1 MFNNLQSLKNQL
13 FSFNYLYQ
21 QLTILTMWLN
31 NILETIG
38 NTPLIKLNKITNHLP
53 CTVLAKVEYFNPG
66 NSIKDRMAL
75 KMLEV
80 AEKEGKIKP
89 GGTII
94 EGTSGNTG
102 MGLALAACVKG
113 YKCIFTTTDK
123 QSKEKADILK
133 AVGAEVIVCPTNVE
147 PEDPRSYYSVSKR
160 LATELPNSWYVN
172 QYDNLANRLAHYEQ
186 TGPEI
191 WEQTEGK
198 VTHLVVATGT
208 GGTIVG
214 TGKYLKEK
222 NPNIKIWAI
231 DSYGSLLK
239 KYFETGELDQKEVYP
254 YISEGFGEDFVP
266 QNYDMQYIDKF
277 EKVTDKDGAV
287 MARRIAKEEGM
298 FCGYSAGSV
307 LQGMLQLS
315 NELTK
320 DDVVVLIFHDHG
332 SRYVGKVY
340 NDEWMM
346 ERGFLDVKTFK
357 DVING
362 RGSKKIITVTPAQTV
377 MEAITLMKKYDIENI
392 PVLDAGVNV
401 GAISESGLF
410 SKILNDVD
418 IKNQSIQ
425 QVMEKPYAEVSFD
438 TRVERL
444 STFITKENG
453 AVLSKDDSGTYH
465 IVTKYDII
473 QSLSK

>member
-1 MFNNLQSLKNQL
+1 
-13 FSFNYLYQ
+13 
-21 QLTILTMWLN
+21 MWLN

-38 NTPLIKLNKITNHLP
+38 NTPLIRLNKITRQLP

-80 AEKEGKIKP
+80 AEAEGKIKP

-160 LATELPNSWYVN
+160 LATEVPNSWYVN
-172 QYDNLANRLAHYEQ
+172 QYDNLANRQAHYEQ
-186 TGPEI
+186 TGPEL

-198 VTHLVVATGT
+198 ITHLVVATGT

-214 TGKYLKEK
+214 TAKFLKEK
-222 NPNIKIWAI
+222 NPNIKVWAV

-266 QNYDMQYIDKF
+266 ENYDMSVIDAF
-277 EKVTDKDGAV
+277 TKVTDKDGAV
-287 MARRIAKEEGM
+287 MARRIAKEEGL
-298 FCGYSAGSV
+298 FCGYSAGSC
-307 LQGMLQLS
+307 LQGVFQLAKD
-315 NELTK
+315 EAGKDQLTA
-320 DDVVVLIFHDHG
+320 DDVVVCIFHDHG

-357 DVING
+357 DLVSG
-362 RGSKKIITVTPAQTV
+362 RGSQKLISIKPSQTV
-377 MEAITLMKKYDIENI
+377 LEAIDLMKKYDIENI
-392 PVLDAGVNV
+392 PVFDGENNV

-410 SKILNDVD
+410 TKILNNQD
-418 IKNQSIQ
+418 IKADLVST
-425 QVMEKPYAEVSFD
+425 VMEKPYPEVAFD

-444 STFITKENG
+444 SSYINKENG
-453 AVLSKDDSGTYH
+453 AVLSRDESGLFH

>member
-38 NTPLIKLNKITNHLP
+38 NTPLIKLNKITNYLP

-160 LATELPNSWYVN
+160 LATEVPNSWYVN

-362 RGSKKIITVTPAQTV
+362 RGSKKIITVTPTQTV

-418 IKNQSIQ
+418 IKNQPIQ
-425 QVMEKPYAEVSFD
+425 HLMEKPYPEVSFD

-453 AVLSKDDSGTYH
+453 AVLSKDESGTYH

>member
-1 MFNNLQSLKNQL
+1 
-13 FSFNYLYQ
+13 
-21 QLTILTMWLN
+21 MWLN
-31 NILETIG
+31 SILETIG
-38 NTPLIKLNKITNHLP
+38 NTPLIKLNKITKDLP

-133 AVGAEVIVCPTNVE
+133 AVGAEVIVCPTNVD
-147 PEDPRSYYSVSKR
+147 PADPRSYYSVSKR
-160 LATELPNSWYVN
+160 LATEVPNSWYVN

-222 NPNIKIWAI
+222 NPKIKVWAI

-239 KYFETGELDQKEVYP
+239 KYFDTGELDHKEVYP

-266 QNYDMQYIDKF
+266 ANYDMSVIDAF
-277 EKVTDKDGAV
+277 TKVTDKDGAI

-298 FCGYSAGSV
+298 FCGYSAGSC
-307 LQGMLQLS
+307 LQGMLQLKDQ
-315 NELTK
+315 LKK

-332 SRYVGKVY
+332 SRYVAKVY
-340 NDEWMM
+340 NDEWML
-346 ERGFLDVKTFK
+346 ERGFLEMKTFK
-357 DVING
+357 DLING
-362 RGSKKIITVTPAQTV
+362 RGAQKLITLSASQTV
-377 MEAITLMKKYDIENI
+377 AEAIELMKKYDIENI
-392 PVLDAGVNV
+392 PVISNGNSI

-410 SKILNDVD
+410 NKILNDADV
-418 IKNQSIQ
+418 KLQSVET
-425 QVMEKPYAEVSFD
+425 VMEKAYPEVAFD
-438 TRVERL
+438 TPVERL
-444 STFITKENG
+444 SKFINKENG
-453 AVLSKDDSGTYH
+453 AVLSKDETGRLH
-465 IVTKYDII
+465 IITKYDII
-473 QSLSK
+473 QSLTR

>member
-13 FSFNYLYQ
+13 FSFNYLYEQ
-21 QLTILTMWLN
+21 STILTMWLN

-160 LATELPNSWYVN
+160 LATEVPNSWYVN

-222 NPNIKIWAI
+222 NPSIKIWAI

-362 RGSKKIITVTPAQTV
+362 RGSKKIITVTPTQTV

-392 PVLDAGVNV
+392 PVLEAGVNV

-418 IKNQSIQ
+418 IKNQPIQ
-425 QVMEKPYAEVSFD
+425 QVMEKPYPEVSFD

-453 AVLSKDDSGTYH
+453 AVLSKDESGTYH

>member
-1 MFNNLQSLKNQL
+1 MDIK
-13 FSFNYLYQ
+13 
-21 QLTILTMWLN
+21 N

-38 NTPLIKLNKITNHLP
+38 HTPLIRLNKITKSLP
-53 CTVLAKVEYFNPG
+53 CPVLAKVEYFNPG

-80 AEKEGKIKP
+80 AEQEGKIKP

-147 PEDPRSYYSVSKR
+147 PDDPRSYYSVSKR
-160 LATELPNSWYVN
+160 LATEVPNSWYVN

-191 WEQTEGK
+191 WEQTDGK

-214 TGKYLKEK
+214 AGKYLKEK
-222 NPNIKIWAI
+222 NPAIKVWAI

-239 KYFETGELDQKEVYP
+239 KYFDTGVEDEKEVYP

-266 QNYDMQYIDKF
+266 ANYDMQYIDEF
-277 EKVTDKDGAV
+277 TKVTDKDGAV
-287 MARRIAKEEGM
+287 MARRIAKEEGL

-307 LQGMLQLS
+307 LQGLMQLKQQ
-315 NELTK
+315 LKK
-320 DDVVVLIFHDHG
+320 DDMVVVIFHDHG
-332 SRYVGKVY
+332 SRYVAKIY
-340 NDEWMM
+340 NDQWMM

-357 DVING
+357 DIVNG
-362 RGSKKIITVTPAQTV
+362 RATQQKLVHVEPQHSVS
-377 MEAITLMKKYDIENI
+377 EAVALMKKYDIEHL
-392 PVLDAGVNV
+392 PVMKDATIV
-401 GAISESGLF
+401 GAISENGLF
-410 SKILNDVD
+410 QKVFSNPD
-418 IKNQSIQ
+418 IKNATVSSVIEPPFPL
-425 QVMEKPYAEVSFD
+425 VDFSTPVEK
-438 TRVERL
+438 L
-444 STFITKENG
+444 STLINRENG
-453 AVLSKDDSGTYH
+453 AVLSKDDTGNYH
-465 IVTKYDII
+465 IVTKYDVLNA
-473 QSLSK
+473 LSK

>member
-1 MFNNLQSLKNQL
+1 
-13 FSFNYLYQ
+13 
-21 QLTILTMWLN
+21 MWLN

-38 NTPLIKLNKITNHLP
+38 NTPLIKLNKVANELP

-80 AEKEGKIKP
+80 AEKEGKINP

-133 AVGAEVIVCPTNVE
+133 AVGAEVIICPTNVE

-160 LATELPNSWYVN
+160 LSTEIPNSWYVN
-172 QYDNLANRLAHYEQ
+172 QYDNLANRQAHYEQ

-222 NPNIKIWAI
+222 NPNIKVWAI

-239 KYFETGELDQKEVYP
+239 KYFETGEQDQTEVYP

-266 QNYDMQYIDKF
+266 MNYDMQYIDEF
-277 EKVTDKDGAV
+277 TKVTDRDGAIV
-287 MARRIAKEEGM
+287 ARRLAKEEGL
-298 FCGYSAGSV
+298 FCGYSAGSC
-307 LQGMLQLS
+307 LQGVFQLKDQ
-315 NELTK
+315 LK
-320 DDVVVLIFHDHG
+320 PDDVVVCIFHDHG
-332 SRYVGKVY
+332 SRYVGKIY
-340 NDEWMM
+340 NDEWML
-346 ERGFLDVKTFK
+346 ERGFLEVSTFK
-357 DVING
+357 DII
-362 RGSKKIITVTPAQTV
+362 GSRKSQKLISLNPNHSVLD
-377 MEAITLMKKYDIENI
+377 AIELMKKYEIENL
-392 PVLDAGVNV
+392 PVFENGKNI

-410 SKILNDVD
+410 DKMLNDSN
-418 IKNQSIQ
+418 IKSQNISS
-425 QVMEKPYAEVSFD
+425 VMEKAYPEVSFD
-438 TRVERL
+438 TPVERL
-444 STFITKENG
+444 SAYINKENG
-453 AVLSKDDSGTYH
+453 AVLSKDDSGLYQ

>member
-1 MFNNLQSLKNQL
+1 
-13 FSFNYLYQ
+13 
-21 QLTILTMWLN
+21 MWKN

-38 NTPLIKLNKITNHLP
+38 NTPLIKLNKITKDLP

-66 NSIKDRMAL
+66 HSIKDRMAL

-80 AEKEGKIKP
+80 AEKEGKLKP

-102 MGLALAACVKG
+102 MGLALAAIIKG

-160 LATELPNSWYVN
+160 LSEEVPNSWYVN
-172 QYDNLANRLAHYEQ
+172 QYDNLANRDAHYEQ

-198 VTHLVVATGT
+198 ITHLVVATGT
-208 GGTIVG
+208 GGTIIG

-222 NPNIKIWAI
+222 NPEIKVWAI

-239 KYFETGELDQKEVYP
+239 KYFDTGEIDEDEVYP

-266 QNYDMQYIDKF
+266 ANYDMKYIDAF
-277 EKVTDKDGAV
+277 VKVTDKDGAV
-287 MARRIAKEEGM
+287 MARRIAKEEGL
-298 FCGYSAGSV
+298 FCGYSAGSC
-307 LQGMLQLS
+307 LQGLLQLKGS
-315 NELTK
+315 LKK
-320 DDVVVLIFHDHG
+320 DDVVVCIFHDHG
-332 SRYVGKVY
+332 SRYVAKIY
-340 NDEWMM
+340 NDQWMM
-346 ERGFLDVKTFK
+346 ERGFLEVKTFK
-357 DVING
+357 DLVNA
-362 RGSKKIITVTPAQTV
+362 RGHQKLVSIAAHQTV
-377 MEAITLMKKYDIENI
+377 EVAIKLMKKYDIENI
-392 PVLDAGVNV
+392 PVMKDQAIV
-401 GAISESGLF
+401 GSLSEGGLF
-410 SKILNDVD
+410 DKILTDPQ
-418 IKNQSIQ
+418 IKEHTVES
-425 QVMEKPYAEVSFD
+425 VMEKEYPMVPFD
-438 TRVERL
+438 MPVEKL
-444 STFITKENG
+444 SNLISKQNG
-453 AVLSKDDSGTYH
+453 AVLSKDETGEYH

-473 QSLSK
+473 QSLAK

>member
-1 MFNNLQSLKNQL
+1 
-13 FSFNYLYQ
+13 
-21 QLTILTMWLN
+21 MWLN
-31 NILETIG
+31 NILDTIG
-38 NTPLIKLNKITNHLP
+38 NTPLIKLNKITKDLP

-66 NSIKDRMAL
+66 NSIKDRIAL

-133 AVGAEVIVCPTNVE
+133 AVGAEVIVCPTNVD
-147 PEDPRSYYSVSKR
+147 PADPRSYYSVSKR
-160 LATELPNSWYVN
+160 LATEVPNSWYVN
-172 QYDNLANRLAHYEQ
+172 QYDNLANRQAHYEQ

-214 TGKYLKEK
+214 TGMYLKEK
-222 NPNIKIWAI
+222 NPDIKVWAI

-266 QNYDMQYIDKF
+266 ANYDMSVIDAF
-277 EKVTDKDGAV
+277 TKVTDKDGAI

-298 FCGYSAGSV
+298 FCGYSAGSC
-307 LQGMLQLS
+307 LQGMLQLKDQ
-315 NELTK
+315 LKK

-340 NDEWMM
+340 NDEWML
-346 ERGFLDVKTFK
+346 ERGFLEIKTFK
-357 DVING
+357 DLING
-362 RGSKKIITVTPAQTV
+362 RGSQQLITISPLQTV
-377 MEAITLMKKYDIENI
+377 AEAIELMKKYDIENI
-392 PVLDAGVNV
+392 PVISDGTSI

-410 SKILNDVD
+410 NKILNDSNVKLQ
-418 IKNQSIQ
+418 IVES
-425 QVMEKPYAEVSFD
+425 VLEKAYPEVAFD
-438 TRVERL
+438 TPVERL
-444 STFITKENG
+444 SAFINKENG
-453 AVLSKDDSGTYH
+453 AVLSKDETGAFH
-465 IVTKYDII
+465 IITKYDII
-473 QSLSK
+473 QSLTK

>member
-1 MFNNLQSLKNQL
+1 MWKN
-13 FSFNYLYQ
+13 S
-21 QLTILTMWLN
+21 
-31 NILETIG
+31 ILETIG
-38 NTPLIKLNKITNHLP
+38 NTPLIRLNKITKDLP

-66 NSIKDRMAL
+66 NSIKDRMAV

-80 AEKEGKIKP
+80 AEQEGKIKP

-160 LATELPNSWYVN
+160 LSEEVPNSWYVN
-172 QYDNLANRLAHYEQ
+172 QYDNLANREAHYEQ

-198 VTHLVVATGT
+198 ITHLVVATGT

-214 TGKYLKEK
+214 AGKYLKEQ
-222 NPNIKIWAI
+222 NPDVKVWAI

-239 KYFETGELDQKEVYP
+239 KYFDTGEIDENEVYP
-254 YISEGFGEDFVP
+254 YISEGFGEDMVP
-266 QNYDMQYIDKF
+266 ANYDMRYIDAF

-287 MARRIAKEEGM
+287 MARRIAKEEGL
-298 FCGYSAGSV
+298 FCGYSAGSC
-307 LQGMLQLS
+307 LQGLMQLKS
-315 NELTK
+315 TLK
-320 DDVVVLIFHDHG
+320 KGDVVVCIFHDHG
-332 SRYVGKVY
+332 SRYVGKIY
-340 NDEWMM
+340 NDQWMM

-357 DVING
+357 DLVNS
-362 RGSKKIITVTPAQTV
+362 RASKKLVTVSTDQTV
-377 MEAITLMKKYDIENI
+377 ADAIELMKKYDIENI
-392 PVLDAGVNV
+392 PVMKEEGIV
-401 GAISESGLF
+401 GSLSEGGLF
-410 SKILNDVD
+410 NKILSDPE
-418 IKNQSIQ
+418 IKEHSVES
-425 QVMEKPYAEVSFD
+425 VMEKEYPIVPFD
-438 TRVERL
+438 TPVGKL
-444 STFITKENG
+444 SNLISKHNG
-453 AVLSKDDSGTYH
+453 AVLGKDETGDYH

-473 QSLSK
+473 QSLAK

>member
-1 MFNNLQSLKNQL
+1 MDIK
-13 FSFNYLYQ
+13 
-21 QLTILTMWLN
+21 N

-38 NTPLIKLNKITNHLP
+38 HTPLIRLNKITRSLP

-80 AEKEGKIKP
+80 AEQEGKIKP

-147 PEDPRSYYSVSKR
+147 PDDPRSYYSVSKR
-160 LATELPNSWYVN
+160 LATEVPNSWYVN

-191 WEQTEGK
+191 WEQTDGK
-198 VTHLVVATGT
+198 ITHLVVATGT

-214 TGKYLKEK
+214 AGKYLKEK
-222 NPNIKIWAI
+222 NPAIQVWAI

-239 KYFETGELDQKEVYP
+239 KYFETGEEDQKEVYP
-254 YISEGFGEDFVP
+254 YVSEGFGEDFVP
-266 QNYDMQYIDKF
+266 ANYDMQYIDRF

-287 MARRIAKEEGM
+287 MARRIAKEEGL

-307 LQGMLQLS
+307 LQGLMQLKDQ
-315 NELTK
+315 LKK
-320 DDVVVLIFHDHG
+320 DDMVVLIFHDHG
-332 SRYVGKVY
+332 SRYVAKIY
-340 NDEWMM
+340 NDQWMM

-357 DVING
+357 DIVNG
-362 RGSKKIITVTPAQTV
+362 RATRQKLVHVEPHHTVS
-377 MEAITLMKKYDIENI
+377 EAVELMKKYDIEHL
-392 PVLDAGVNV
+392 PVIKDNTIIGS
-401 GAISESGLF
+401 ISESGLF
-410 SKILNDVD
+410 QKVFSNPD
-418 IKNQSIQ
+418 IKNALVSS
-425 QVMEKPYAEVSFD
+425 VTEPAFPVVEFTTPVEK
-438 TRVERL
+438 L
-444 STFITKENG
+444 STLINRENG
-453 AVLSKDDSGTYH
+453 AVLSKDDTGNYH
-465 IVTKYDII
+465 IVTKYDV
-473 QSLSK
+473 LNALGK